1 MKFDDNINIKE
12 YEEFVNK
19 QENSHFMQ
27 TYEFGEIG
35 KNKQYLPHYVG
46 LRKDDKLV
54 CTALILEKKLI
65 GKYSFYYIPRGFTI
79 DYYNKDLLKT
89 FTNYLY
95 KYCKKKHVIFLIID
109 PAIKRHTLNLEG
121 DVIEG
126 EDNNDLIKFLKEIG
140 YHHHGFNLGFE
151 GYEPRFTFRIN
162 IDKPMDEIYKSFHA
176 TTRKVLN
183 KGNQYQLKVY
193 KGDINDINDFYKTMI
208 ETAKREGILQAP
220 IKYYKE
226 FYKIFHQKNMSDL
239 YIVKGNIKKL
249 QSIFENDIQ
258 LVKNK
263 QEDNPVKQKE
273 KEERLIKL
281 QKILDEINS
290 IEEEEITLAS
300 IITVKYKDMVWTV
313 HGGNDSRLMSLN
325 ANYLLYYTIIQDA
338 HDEGRKVI
346 DLFGTCGVANP
357 SKDNPI
363 YGIHNFKKRLG
374 GEYTEFIGEFDLIIN
389 KPMYFLYH
397 KVTSLRNKLRKIFQK
412 EKRNN

>member
-220 IKYYKE
+220 IKYYKD

-374 GEYTEFIGEFDLIIN
+374 GEYTEFIGEFDLIVN

-397 KVTSLRNKLRKIFQK
+397 KVTSLRNKIRKIFQK
-412 EKRNN
+412 EKRN

>member
-258 LVKNK
+258 LLKNK

-412 EKRNN
+412 EKRN